1 LAFGDVGQQIV
12 GASTLMLFVLM
23 FSGVFIY
30 FKKLKKSLKKSLSF
44 SFKSKGR
51 PFLASM
57 HSAIGMWVIPIY
69 FVSSITG
76 LYWSYNWF
84 NEGLY
89 NLAGVEK
96 PVRMKR
102 GMNKN
107 LPIASSNEIQNI
119 VNVFNENV
127 SDYNN
132 ANLRFT
138 APKGIYTISYLD
150 EDSIHDRAKNSIK
163 IDAKSSQI
171 VEHTYFSDQPLLEKL
186 LKSNYSLHTG
196 DYFGIIGK
204 IVMFLGSLAM
214 VLFFVTGTMMYYKRK
229 G

>member
-1 LAFGDVGQQIV
+1 
-12 GASTLMLFVLM
+12 M
-23 FSGVFIY
+23 FSGVYIY
-30 FKKLKKSLKKSLSF
+30 FKKLKKSLKKSLTF

-51 PFLASM
+51 SFLASM

-69 FVSSITG
+69 LVSSITG
-76 LYWSYNWF
+76 LYWSYSWF
-84 NEGLY
+84 NQGLY
-89 NLAGVEK
+89 TIAGVEK

-107 LPIASSNEIQNI
+107 QETASPKEIQNVI
-119 VNVFNENV
+119 DIFDENIKN
-127 SDYNN
+127 YNN

-138 APKGIYTISYLD
+138 AQKGIYIISYLD
-150 EDSIHDRAKNSIK
+150 DKSIHNRAKNIIK
-163 IDAKSSQI
+163 IDKKTNKI
-171 VEHTYFSDQPLLEKL
+171 VEKSHFSDQPLVEKL

-214 VLFFVTGTMMYYKRK
+214 MMFFVTGVMMYLKRK